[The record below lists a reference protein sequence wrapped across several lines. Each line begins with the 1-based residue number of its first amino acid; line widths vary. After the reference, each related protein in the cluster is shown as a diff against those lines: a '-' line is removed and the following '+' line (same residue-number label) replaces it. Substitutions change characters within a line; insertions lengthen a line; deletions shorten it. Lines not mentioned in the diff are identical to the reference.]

1 LLFIVFIFIIKESQD
16 WKLKGGSLMSKVQIK
31 VNDNGSLRIT
41 GEVELID
48 GEGNVFETK
57 PTFSLCRCGMS
68 NNKPFCDGSH
78 KGKFESAVRAPK
90 QD

>member
-1 LLFIVFIFIIKESQD
+1 
-16 WKLKGGSLMSKVQIK
+16 MTKVQIK

-41 GEVELID
+41 GDVELID

-78 KGKFESAVRAPK
+78 KGKFQSAVRVQPK
-90 QD
+90 GVD

>member
-1 LLFIVFIFIIKESQD
+1 
-16 WKLKGGSLMSKVQIK
+16 MAKVQIK

-41 GEVELID
+41 GDVELLD

-57 PTFSLCRCGMS
+57 PVFSLCRCGLS
-68 NNKPFCDGSH
+68 NNMPFCDGAH
-78 KGKFESAVRAPK
+78 KGKFESAVRI